1 MELGLFQFIHD
12 AVMRYQQQQD
22 FYEEVRVR
30 LLSVFETL
38 FHDDQSVIAIHSR
51 IKSNDSLREKL
62 LRNKFYLHFAD
73 PQSALDNMHDLI
85 GLTIECRFIRNEA
98 ELYQRLF
105 SFFHFGNEALSPYH
119 ADASIG
125 LNLHMM
131 QPQIQRN
138 GFAIYRIDGTIMH
151 GERPVHFE
159 LQIKALVHRFW
170 SEIEHEIVYKNNELI
185 VNDGFIQQLLG
196 SVRDSLD
203 VVDHQMDIICRKI
216 QDTSKRATIGIDE
229 QSFKLLCASS
239 INELVNRKMKE
250 SVGFAGDFRKDAAI
264 LSQYVYIRYFLEGT
278 NTEVKMVEFLEH
290 LNALSHSDL
299 DFSASIVLEENVE
312 GKTILQRALLED
324 WIAKMNRDY
333 EWHAFF
339 TVLFAIQSDNSKECM
354 EDFARV
360 ISILLIQ
367 PHWYGN
373 IFAQY
378 EKETAQRYRDCFE
391 EMLAKA
397 IVEADTIETIHDE
410 KLYAVMEYFR
420 ARMTKISE
428 SYPQAENLEMRREDI
443 CNEMEYEIRRLF
455 QE

>member
-1 MELGLFQFIHD
+1 MELGLFHFIND
-12 AVMRYQQQQD
+12 TIAQYKRRKD
-22 FYEEVRVR
+22 FYVEAEER
-30 LLSVFETL
+30 LLRVFEKL
-38 FHDDQSVIAIHSR
+38 FQEDPNVIAIHSR
-51 IKSNDSLREKL
+51 IKSDDSLREKL
-62 LRNKFYLHFAD
+62 LRNKFYLHFSEPSA
-73 PQSALDNMHDLI
+73 ALDNMHDLI

-105 SFFHFGNEALSPYH
+105 SFFHFGNEALSPYR
-119 ADASIG
+119 DDETIR

-138 GFAIYRIDGTIMH
+138 GFAIYRIDGTIIH
-151 GERPVHFE
+151 ADTPVNFE

-196 SVRDSLD
+196 SMRDSLD

-216 QDTSKRATIGIDE
+216 QDNARHTTIGIDE

-239 INELVNRKMKE
+239 INELVNRKMKD
-250 SVGFAGDFRKDAAI
+250 SVGFTSDFRKDAAI

-299 DFSASIVLEENVE
+299 DFSAAIVLEDDVH
-312 GKTILQRALLED
+312 GKTILQRMLLQD
-324 WIAKMNRDY
+324 WLSKMNRDY

-339 TVLFAIQSDNSKECM
+339 TVLFAIQSDSGKACM

-360 ISILLIQ
+360 ISMLLIQ
-367 PHWYGN
+367 PHWYETV
-373 IFAQY
+373 FAHY
-378 EKETAQRYRDCFE
+378 EKDAAQRYRDCFE
-391 EMLAKA
+391 TALAKA
-397 IVEADTIETIHDE
+397 ITAADTIETIHDE
-410 KLYAVMEYFR
+410 KLYAVMTHFR
-420 ARMTKISE
+420 TRITKLSE
-428 SYPQAENLEMRREDI
+428 SYSEAASLEARCADI
-443 CNEMEYEIRRLF
+443 CDELEYEIRRLF
-455 QE
+455 QD